1 MLAYCSLYHDIFNI
15 CHKHLPLLRNHKKK
29 KKKTFLL
36 YVVTHFIM
44 KPFLMTR
51 RNEDT
56 KPDLFSFDQTE
67 LND

>member
-15 CHKHLPLLRNHKKK
+15 CHKHCLSSEIIKKN
-29 KKKTFLL
+29 KTFLL